1 MTIPDPPTSSCIHK
15 TQQFVFLL
23 CYVRVM
29 CYQFD
34 ARSKAS
40 QHFQR
45 HSNCSL
51 FTLTFKLNLDF
62 FFSSP
67 HMQEKKRYLVH
78 NWN

>member
-1 MTIPDPPTSSCIHK
+1 
-15 TQQFVFLL
+15 
-23 CYVRVM
+23 M

-62 FFSSP
+62 FFQFPSYARKKKIFSP
-67 HMQEKKRYLVH
+67 QLELNVLFQ
-78 NWN
+78 